1 MRKALAAIVA
11 AAAVAQLWLAHR
23 YFGFMTGDDVE
34 VLSEAFRRA
43 RGLDYHPWDIR
54 NLFVPDVVVAPV
66 VWIASKLGISNMRTL
81 IFASA
86 LPFIALT
93 SLTIWLVYR
102 LAMRWSGD
110 ERAALVAVLIFAT
123 HWIPLGFGSTVYP
136 RTLAAACVVGAALI
150 VERWPFAAGA
160 LVGLAFADRFSE
172 IVFLAPLLVM
182 LTKHRQECLCH
193 IEPSQECS
201 SHTGRSQEASVDAGR
216 SRGCPFHA
224 RNGVAQTLLSVPWMQ
239 ALKVILG
246 TTVAIILTVAIYD
259 WLTWGAPFSSFLK
272 FAHLTLIAPDFASR
286 VKYQAPWWYLANLVR
301 WCSPLLLPLLWYARR
316 SRAIWFIVIPLLVFS
331 AVRHK
336 ELRYLQVMIPFLA
349 ITAAIGF
356 ASMERRH
363 RRIAVALVAI
373 SLVWDLH
380 GLRYFARKSQPAV
393 EAAQWLAANPRVHSV
408 AVSQL
413 WAYGDKLY
421 FGDHIGQSD
430 VGTPP
435 EGLKGSISADAVALY
450 ETDLDVPERLARLRA
465 NGYAPVRTFR
475 DDPARAVVVF
485 MQAKRNAAVPAAGPA
500 ASSPPPATSLSDI
513 SDRARR

>member
-1 MRKALAAIVA
+1 MRRPLAAIIA
-11 AAAVAQLWLAHR
+11 AVAVAQLWLAHR

-43 RGLDYHPWDIR
+43 RGLDFHPWDIR

-66 VWIASKLGISNMRTL
+66 VLIARRLGISDTRTL
-81 IFASA
+81 ILVSA

-93 SLTIWLVYR
+93 AITTLLVYR
-102 LAMRWSGD
+102 LALRWCED
-110 ERAALVAVLIFAT
+110 ERAALVAALLFAA

-150 VERWPFAAGA
+150 VDRWPFVAGA
-160 LVGLAFADRFSE
+160 LVGVAFADRFSE
-172 IVFLAPLLVM
+172 IVFLAPLL
-182 LTKHRQECLCH
+182 LIATKHRQECLCH
-193 IEPSQECS
+193 IEPA
-201 SHTGRSQEASVDAGR
+201 RD
-216 SRGCPFHA
+216 CPVHA
-224 RNGVAQTLLSVPWMQ
+224 RNSVAQTLLSAPWMQ
-239 ALKVILG
+239 ALKVMLG
-246 TTVAIILTVAIYD
+246 AMIAIIITVGLYD

-272 FAHLTLIAPDFASR
+272 FAHLTLVAPDFASR

-316 SRAIWFIVIPLLVFS
+316 SRAIWFVIIPLLAFS

-349 ITAAIGF
+349 IAAAIGF
-356 ASMERRH
+356 GSMYRSH
-363 RRIAVALVAI
+363 RRIAIALVAT
-373 SLVWDLH
+373 SLIWDLH
-380 GLRYFARKSQPAV
+380 GMRYFARKSQPAV
-393 EAAQWLAANPRVHSV
+393 EAAEWLATNPRVHSV

-421 FGDHIGQSD
+421 FGDRIGQSD

-435 EGLKGSISADAVALY
+435 EGLKGSISADAIALY

-465 NGYAPVRTFR
+465 LGYAPVRTFR

-485 MQAKRNAAVPAAGPA
+485 MKK
-500 ASSPPPATSLSDI
+500 
-513 SDRARR
+513 